1 MDLYSDGAE
10 ALHSILDRATPA
22 EIEAIDKMADMLGDD
37 VATNAIGRR
46 VQEYTLSI
54 KLEAL
59 SQPRKKG
66 KRK

>member
-1 MDLYSDGAE
+1 
-10 ALHSILDRATPA
+10 
-22 EIEAIDKMADMLGDD
+22 MADMLGDD